1 MKHIETFE
9 QTNPAN
15 NWRQLFRRVSNWE
28 PSRRPRYRHKLGGE
42 IWRLD
47 DVSKD
52 GVVLRQDGC
61 QRAQKISCGTFE
73 RDYINVG

>member
-9 QTNPAN
+9 QTRPAN
-15 NWRQLFRRVSNWE
+15 NWRQLFRQVANWE

-47 DVSKD
+47 EVSKD
-52 GVVLRQDGC
+52 GVVLGQDGTPATRRLTC
-61 QRAQKISCGTFE
+61 ASFE